1 MELIGDV
8 GQVALVSI
16 SFKILL
22 ISTQDRCILCA
33 RCAIG
38 SKISL
43 DATDG
48 ILGDIG
54 QVEDRLSLFGDSV
67 NHDAR

>member
-1 MELIGDV
+1 MTWVKCELILSSLEIV
-8 GQVALVSI
+8 
-16 SFKILL
+16 L
-22 ISTQDRCILCA
+22 ISTQDRCILCT

-54 QVEDRLSLFGDSV
+54 EVEDRLSLFGDSV

>member
-1 MELIGDV
+1 MKWK
-8 GQVALVSI
+8 LVSVRLEI
-16 SFKILL
+16 VL
-22 ISTQDRCILCA
+22 ISTQDRCILCT

-48 ILGDIG
+48 ILGDMG
-54 QVEDRLSLFGDSV
+54 EVEDRFSLFGDSV